1 MNKKLISIL
10 LSVAMVVGVFTTLP
24 IVSAL
29 ETNET
34 SQISDENDDLV
45 TSGKCGDNAKYA
57 LYEDGTL
64 IISGTGEVKMVS
76 GKGES
81 YFDLD
86 SILSEYVEKIIIKE
100 GITGIYK
107 SSFNDYDYLT
117 DVQLPDS
124 LIHLGSGCF
133 GESSITTNDN
143 GVYYV
148 GKYITGSDGR
158 YFDTYSIKEGTV
170 SIADNAFG
178 DQEEMT
184 KITIPKSLKSVGNEF
199 LKYCPSLSCI
209 EVDDDSD
216 YFKSVDGSLFS
227 KDGKKLIRYAIG
239 KENSEYTIP
248 NGVEEIG
255 DNAFMYCN
263 NLHFITTPDTLK
275 IINNNAFKNCQY
287 LYEINIPNNVAK
299 IGDMAFEDCNSL
311 HAINIPSSTESIG
324 TSVFSNCHRL
334 SKITVDENNKYYES
348 SDNVLYSKGKT
359 VLIKYPES
367 KEETE
372 FIIPNTVKEIAA
384 AACYL
389 CGFKNITIPDSV
401 TKIGKFAFSGTNIES
416 LIIPNSVVE
425 IGSNAFDYCWDMKEL
440 TISNSLNYIGSRVFA
455 SCENLTTVK
464 LSNSVTQIE
473 DSAFEECED
482 IKDVYFDG
490 TKAQWD
496 SIEIDSD
503 DNLLKA
509 NIHILQ
515 EEPTTETEPT
525 TINTTPSTTP
535 TTTQPTTTKPTVK
548 KVTKVEVSKN
558 SVTLLNGRSTIVK
571 VKVSPTDATNKKLK
585 WTTSN
590 AKVATVNQSGK
601 VTAKGRGTATI
612 KVMALDGSNKYATL
626 KVTVKQPVTSVKLN
640 KKSANLK
647 VKGNAKQKTV
657 TLKATV
663 NPKNA
668 NNKAV
673 SWKSSNSKIATVN
686 SKGKV
691 IAKKKGTCFI
701 YATAKDSSKKSAKC
715 KIVVK

>member
-1 MNKKLISIL
+1 MGKKLISIL
-10 LSVAMVVGVFTTLP
+10 LSVAMVVGVFATLP
-24 IVSAL
+24 VASAL
-29 ETNET
+29 EINGT
-34 SQISDENDDLV
+34 SQISDDNEDLV
-45 TSGKCGDNAKYA
+45 TSGKCGDNAEYA

-86 SILSEYVEKIIIKE
+86 SILSEYVKKIIIKE

-107 SSFNDYDYLT
+107 DSFNDYEYLT

-124 LIHLGSGCF
+124 LIHLGNGCF

-170 SIADNAFG
+170 SIADNVFG

-199 LKYCPSLSCI
+199 LEYCPSLSCI
-209 EVDDDSD
+209 EVDNDSD
-216 YFKSVDGSLFS
+216 YFKTVDGSLFS

-255 DNAFMYCN
+255 DNAFMHCN
-263 NLHFITTPDTLK
+263 NLNFITTPDTLK
-275 IINNNAFKNCQY
+275 NINNSAFKNCQY

-299 IGDMAFEDCNSL
+299 ISDMAFENCNSL

-324 TSVFSNCHRL
+324 TSVFFNCHRL

-359 VLIKYPES
+359 VLIKYPET
-367 KEETE
+367 KEDTE
-372 FIIPNTVKEIAA
+372 FIIPNTVKEIVA

-389 CGFKNITIPDSV
+389 CDFKNITIPDSV

-440 TISNSLNYIGSRVFA
+440 TISNSLNCINRRVFA

-464 LSNSVTQIE
+464 LSNSVTKIE

-515 EEPTTETEPT
+515 EEPTTETQPT
-525 TINTTPSTTP
+525 TINTIPSTTP
-535 TTTQPTTTKPTVK
+535 TTTQPSTTKPTVK
-548 KVTKVEVSKN
+548 KVVKVSLSKK
-558 SVTLLNGRSTIVK
+558 SVVLVKGRSTTVK
-571 VKVSPTDATNKKLK
+571 ATVTPTNATNKKLK

-601 VTAKGRGTATI
+601 ITAKGKGTATI
-612 KVMALDGSNKYATL
+612 KVMALDGSNKYATI
-626 KVTVKQPVTSVKLN
+626 KVTVKQPVTRVKLN
-640 KKSANLK
+640 KKSVTLK

-668 NNKAV
+668 NNKSV

-691 IAKKKGTCFI
+691 TAKKKGTCFI
-701 YATAKDSSKKSAKC
+701 TATAKDGSKKSAKC

>member
-1 MNKKLISIL
+1 MSKKLISIL

-24 IVSAL
+24 IASAL

-34 SQISDENDDLV
+34 SQFSDENDDLV
-45 TSGKCGDNAKYA
+45 TSGKCGDNAEYA

-86 SILSEYVEKIIIKE
+86 SILSEYVKKIIIKE

-107 SSFNDYDYLT
+107 GSFNDYAYLT

-124 LIHLGSGCF
+124 LIHLGNGCF

-199 LKYCPSLSCI
+199 LEYCPSLSCI
-209 EVDDDSD
+209 EVDNDSD
-216 YFKSVDGSLFS
+216 YFKTVDGSLFS

-255 DNAFMYCN
+255 DNAFMHCN

-275 IINNNAFKNCQY
+275 NINNSAFKNCQY

-299 IGDMAFEDCNSL
+299 ISDMAFENCNSL

-359 VLIKYPES
+359 VLIKYPET
-367 KEETE
+367 KEDTE
-372 FIIPNTVKEIAA
+372 FIIPNTVKEIVA

-389 CGFKNITIPDSV
+389 CDFKNITIPDSV

-440 TISNSLNYIGSRVFA
+440 TISNSLNCINSRVFA

-515 EEPTTETEPT
+515 EEPTTETQPT
-525 TINTTPSTTP
+525 TINTIPSTTP

-548 KVTKVEVSKN
+548 KVVKVSLSKK
-558 SVTLLNGRSTIVK
+558 SVVLVKGRSTTVK
-571 VKVSPTDATNKKLK
+571 VTVTPTNATNKKLK

-590 AKVATVNQSGK
+590 SKIATVNQSGK
-601 VTAKGRGTATI
+601 ITAKGRGTATI
-612 KVMALDGSNKYATL
+612 KVMALDGSNKYATI

-640 KKSANLK
+640 RKSANLK
-647 VKGNAKQKTV
+647 VKGKGKRKTV
-657 TLKATV
+657 TLKATAY
-663 NPKNA
+663 PKNA
-668 NNKAV
+668 NNKSV
-673 SWKSSNSKIATVN
+673 SWKSSNTKIATVN
-686 SKGKV
+686 RKGKV
-691 IAKKKGTCFI
+691 TAKKKGTCFI
-701 YATAKDSSKKSAKC
+701 TATAKDGSKKSAKC
-715 KIVVK
+715 KIVVN